1 MGLLVVTLRPWT
13 EVAAIVV
20 KFVEAL
26 VVSDVVDTVRVLL
39 VDTVV
44 VFVTPSKVSTVIAS
58 PAAALLPEFSAQV
71 STVVEVTPHPPMTPL
86 ASDTVRRN
94 R

>member
-1 MGLLVVTLRPWT
+1 M
-13 EVAAIVV
+13 IVENA
-20 KFVEAL
+20 VEAL

-44 VFVTPSKVSTVIAS
+44 VFVTPSSSTVIAS

-71 STVVEVTPHPPMTPL
+71 STVVEVTPHPPMTRWHRHG
-86 ASDTVRRN
+86 AVDN